1 MSLTLRGQCDRGGV
15 TVHKNSVNIDIHHVT
30 RVEGHG
36 NIVVNARDGKVA
48 DIRWEVPE
56 SPRFFEAMLRDRS
69 WTEPAHITSRI
80 CAICSAGHT
89 LASLKATEDAFGVTP
104 SRQTWLLRKLL
115 SHGQT
120 IQSHVLHVCFLV
132 LPDLMGVGSVIPL
145 AETHPDVVKLALRMK
160 KLGNDVAD
168 VVGGRAV
175 HPISACVGGFT
186 KLPTEGEL
194 RDIQERLVVAQDDVQ
209 TVVDL
214 LQSVAAKIPDFTRET
229 EFVSLKGDKEYPW
242 IDGDICSS
250 DAGVV
255 PYADYLGVTNEFM
268 VPYSTA
274 KRAKHKRSSYMVGAL
289 ARLNNSYDQ
298 LSDSAKRAAG
308 ALGLTPVSH
317 NPFMNNVAQV
327 VETAHCVGD
336 AIAAINELLDAGV
349 RHEPVEV
356 TPRAGRGVGAV
367 EVPRGILFHDYVYD
381 EQGIIREANLVIPTN
396 QNHANIEDDMKAWTP
411 AMIGQG
417 AGQEEIAHNLEML
430 VRAYDP
436 CVSCST
442 HMLNVEFV

>member
-1 MSLTLRGQCDRGGV
+1 VHDH
-15 TVHKNSVNIDIHHVT
+15 TVNVDIHHVT

-36 NIVVNARDGKVA
+36 NIVVNGRDGKIQDV
-48 DIRWEVPE
+48 RWEVPE
-56 SPRFFEAMLRDRS
+56 SPRFFEAMLKGRS
-69 WTEPAHITSRI
+69 WTEAAHITSRI

-104 SRQTWLLRKLL
+104 SQQTWLLRKLL
-115 SHGQT
+115 SHGQM

-145 AETHPDVVKLALRMK
+145 AGTHPDVVKLALRMK
-160 KLGNDVAD
+160 KLGNDIAD

-186 KLPTEGEL
+186 KVPAEEEL
-194 RDIQERLVVAQDDVQ
+194 ADLRKKLVAAAKEVQ
-209 TVVDL
+209 VIVDL
-214 LQSVAAKIPDFTRET
+214 LQSVKGSIPGFTRET
-229 EFVSLKGDKEYPW
+229 EFVSLKWDKEYPW

-250 DAGVV
+250 DAGII
-255 PYADYLGVTNEFM
+255 PYSDYLGVANEFM

-289 ARLNNSYDQ
+289 ARVNNNSDQ
-298 LSDSAKRAAG
+298 LGIVAKDAAE
-308 ALGLTPVSH
+308 ALGFEPVCH

-327 VETAHCVGD
+327 VETAHCIDD
-336 AIAAINELLDAGV
+336 AVATIDRLLEAGLK
-349 RHEPVEV
+349 REPVDV

-367 EVPRGILFHDYVYD
+367 EVPRGILFHDYTYD
-381 EQGIIREANLVIPTN
+381 DNGVIQEANLVIPTN

-411 AMIGQG
+411 EMIAQG
-417 AGQEEIAHNLEML
+417 AKQEEIAHSLEML